1 MAYIFVAESKFF
13 SHYKSKLL
21 EFKNFEPNHNI
32 WCFTNPVSAMDHIER
47 RFPAAEHSIYLIYPM
62 FRLQLPITYLITDP
76 TNPKDGKC
84 RTYVCWDAS
93 HSLICLE
100 SAVETQVLWFGEIQ
114 EVFVL
119 CQGNLQLFLDGL
131 LGDFMH
137 ILLVLSR
144 WPRFWSFWITP
155 LFRSVIGTATTFSW
169 D

>member
-47 RFPAAEHSIYLIYPM
+47 RFPAAEHSIYLIYLM

-100 SAVETQVLWFGEIQ
+100 SAVETQVLWLGEIQ
-114 EVFVL
+114 EVCLSHVREI
-119 CQGNLQLFLDGL
+119 CNYFL
-131 LGDFMH
+131 M
-137 ILLVLSR
+137 VS
-144 WPRFWSFWITP
+144 
-155 LFRSVIGTATTFSW
+155 
-169 D
+169 